1 MLVFYLTCR
10 LRWAVFIAEVLPFLT
25 QKRKKKTHKK
35 LSAIT
40 SSKKK
45 EFHSVDCLTANL
57 PDPKKSRA
65 EYFIVLSSDIGTLD
79 PKSTSCILVSVG
91 QIFL

>member
-25 QKRKKKTHKK
+25 QKRKKKTHK

-57 PDPKKSRA
+57 SDPKKSRA